1 MINNSKMRTDI
12 LNNLENPKQLEKL
25 YRDNKVIFKKEFNQ
39 IYPIH
44 QQYSNLSFWH
54 ERLNFEIEKQN
65 PLAKNEIIIVI
76 VFSFIAGLIAH
87 IPNFTGIDQEYFFS
101 RNISFVVFPL
111 LSTYFMWKQKLAF
124 KQWLFPLLAILM
136 AAIYIN
142 LLPNNTSSSTTT
154 LTFIHMPIFL
164 WAIFGYS
171 FLGENLK
178 SHQSRINFLRYNG
191 DLVVMSGLLLL
202 STIIFSAITVNLFDL
217 IGINIEIFYFQ
228 NIMIWGLAAIPIIA
242 TYLIQTNAQLIN
254 KVSPIIAKIFTPLVF
269 INLFIYLSAIL
280 YTKKY
285 PYQDRNLLL
294 LFNVLLIGVMAL
306 ILFSIAEAGKIAKNK
321 FSLIILFGLS
331 ALTIIVNGIAL
342 AAIVYRIN
350 EFGFSANRIA
360 VLGGNLLIFINLL
373 LVCYKLFLTSF
384 KNGSIEEIEES
395 IAGYLP
401 IYAIWSGF
409 MAFIVPII
417 FQYK

>member
-1 MINNSKMRTDI
+1 MKTEI
-12 LNNLENPKQLEKL
+12 LHNLDNPKQLEKL
-25 YRDNKVIFKKEFNQ
+25 YREDALSFKKEFNQ
-39 IYPIH
+39 IYPG
-44 QQYSNLSFWH
+44 QQDNASLAFWN
-54 ERLNFEIEKQN
+54 ERLNYEA
-65 PLAKNEIIIVI
+65 AKPSWGSKTELVIVI
-76 VFSFIAGLIAH
+76 VFALLAGLIAS
-87 IPNFTGIDQEYFFS
+87 IPNITGIDNEKFLF
-101 RNISFVVFPL
+101 RNISFIVFPL
-111 LSTYFMWKQKLAF
+111 LSAYFIWKQKLAF
-124 KQWLFPLLAILM
+124 KQYLFPLLAFII
-136 AAIYIN
+136 AAVYIN
-142 LLPNNTSSSTTT
+142 LLPTNKESSSIM
-154 LTFIHMPIFL
+154 LAFIHLPIFL
-164 WAIFGYS
+164 WTMFGYS
-171 FLGENLK
+171 FLGEHIK
-178 SHQSRINFLRYNG
+178 SSQSRIGFLRYNG
-191 DLVVMSGLLLL
+191 DLLIMSGILLL

-228 NIMIWGLAAIPIIA
+228 NIMVWGIAAIPIVA

-269 INLFIYLSAIL
+269 INLFIYLSAMV

-306 ILFSIAEAGKIAKNK
+306 ILFSIAEAGKAAKNK
-321 FSLIILFGLS
+321 FSLGILFGLS
-331 ALTIIVNGIAL
+331 ALTIIVNAIAL
-342 AAIVYRIN
+342 SAIVYRIN

-401 IYAIWSGF
+401 IYAIWTGLITF
-409 MAFIVPII
+409 LIPLL
-417 FQYK
+417 FQFK

>member
-1 MINNSKMRTDI
+1 MKTEI
-12 LNNLENPKQLEKL
+12 LHNLDNPKQLEKL
-25 YRDNKVIFKKEFNQ
+25 YREDALSFKKEFNQ
-39 IYPIH
+39 IYPG
-44 QQYSNLSFWH
+44 QQDNASLAFWN
-54 ERLNFEIEKQN
+54 ERLNYEA
-65 PLAKNEIIIVI
+65 AKPSWGSKTELVIVI
-76 VFSFIAGLIAH
+76 VFALLAGLIAS
-87 IPNFTGIDQEYFFS
+87 IPNITGIDNEKFLF
-101 RNISFVVFPL
+101 RNISFIVFPL
-111 LSTYFMWKQKLAF
+111 LSAYFIWKQKLAF
-124 KQWLFPLLAILM
+124 KQYLFPLLAFII
-136 AAIYIN
+136 AAVYIN
-142 LLPNNTSSSTTT
+142 LLPTNKESSSIM
-154 LTFIHMPIFL
+154 LAFIHLPIFL
-164 WAIFGYS
+164 WTMFGYS
-171 FLGENLK
+171 FLGEHIK
-178 SHQSRINFLRYNG
+178 SSQSRIGFLRYNG
-191 DLVVMSGLLLL
+191 DLLIMSGILLL

-228 NIMIWGLAAIPIIA
+228 NIMVWGIAAIPIVA

-269 INLFIYLSAIL
+269 INLFIYLSAMV

-294 LFNVLLIGVMAL
+294 LFNVLLVGVMAL
-306 ILFSIAEAGKIAKNK
+306 ILFSIAEAGKAAKNK

-342 AAIVYRIN
+342 SAIVYRIN

-401 IYAIWSGF
+401 IYAIWTGLITF
-409 MAFIVPII
+409 LIPLL
-417 FQYK
+417 FQFK

>member
-1 MINNSKMRTDI
+1 MRNDI
-12 LNNLENPKQLEKL
+12 LNNLDNPKQLEKL
-25 YRDNKVIFKKEFNQ
+25 YRDNKVNFKKEFND
-39 IYPIH
+39 IYPGH
-44 QQYSNLSFWH
+44 QQNTNLSFWH
-54 ERLNFEIEKQN
+54 ERLNFETEKQG
-65 PLAKNEIIIVI
+65 LGAKNEIIIVI
-76 VFSFIAGLIAH
+76 AFALIAGLIAH

-101 RNISFVVFPL
+101 RNISFVVFPV
-111 LSTYFMWKQKLAF
+111 LSIYFMWKQKLVF
-124 KQWLFPLLAILM
+124 KQWLFPLLATLI

-142 LLPNNTSSSTTT
+142 LLPNNTSSSSIA
-154 LTFIHMPIFL
+154 LSFIHMPIFL

-178 SHQSRINFLRYNG
+178 SNQSRISFLRYNG
-191 DLVVMSGLLLL
+191 DLVVMSGILLL

-228 NIMIWGLAAIPIIA
+228 NIMIWGLAAIPIVA

-269 INLFIYLSAIL
+269 MNLFIYISAML

-294 LFNVLLIGVMAL
+294 LFNVLLMGVMAL
-306 ILFSIAEAGKIAKNK
+306 ILFSIAEAGKTAKNK
-321 FSLIILFGLS
+321 FSLIMLFSLS
-331 ALTIIVNGIAL
+331 VLTIIVNCIAL
-342 AAIVYRIN
+342 SAIVYRIN

-360 VLGGNLLIFINLL
+360 VLGGNLLIFINLV
-373 LVCYKLFLTSF
+373 LVSYKLFLASF
-384 KNGSIEEIEES
+384 KNADIEEIERS

-401 IYAIWSGF
+401 VYAIWTGLI
-409 MAFIVPII
+409 AFIIPII

>member
-1 MINNSKMRTDI
+1 MRNDI
-12 LNNLENPKQLEKL
+12 LNNLDNPKQLEKL
-25 YRDNKVIFKKEFNQ
+25 YRDNKVNFKKEFND
-39 IYPIH
+39 IYPGH
-44 QQYSNLSFWH
+44 QQNTNLNFWH
-54 ERLNFEIEKQN
+54 ERLNFETEKQG
-65 PLAKNEIIIVI
+65 LGAKNEIIIVI
-76 VFSFIAGLIAH
+76 AFALIAGLIAH

-101 RNISFVVFPL
+101 RNISFVVFPV
-111 LSTYFMWKQKLAF
+111 LSIYFMWKQKLVF
-124 KQWLFPLLAILM
+124 KQWLFPLLATLI

-142 LLPNNTSSSTTT
+142 LLPNNTSSSSIA
-154 LTFIHMPIFL
+154 LSLIHMPIFL

-178 SHQSRINFLRYNG
+178 SNQSRISFLRYNG
-191 DLVVMSGLLLL
+191 DLVVMSGILLL

-228 NIMIWGLAAIPIIA
+228 NIMIWGLAAIPIVA

-269 INLFIYLSAIL
+269 MNLFIYISAML

-294 LFNVLLIGVMAL
+294 LFNVLLMGVMAL
-306 ILFSIAEAGKIAKNK
+306 ILFSIAEAGKTAKNK
-321 FSLIILFGLS
+321 FSLIMLFSLS
-331 ALTIIVNGIAL
+331 VLTIIVNCIAL
-342 AAIVYRIN
+342 SAIVYRIN

-360 VLGGNLLIFINLL
+360 VLGGNLLIFINLV
-373 LVCYKLFLTSF
+373 LVSYKLFLASF
-384 KNGSIEEIEES
+384 KNADIEEIERS

-401 IYAIWSGF
+401 VYAIWTGLI
-409 MAFIVPII
+409 AFIIPII

>member
-1 MINNSKMRTDI
+1 MRNDI
-12 LNNLENPKQLEKL
+12 LNNLDNPKQLEKL
-25 YRDNKVIFKKEFNQ
+25 YRDNKVNFKKEFND
-39 IYPIH
+39 IYPGH
-44 QQYSNLSFWH
+44 QQNTNLSFWH
-54 ERLNFEIEKQN
+54 ERLNFETEKQG
-65 PLAKNEIIIVI
+65 LGAKNEIIIVI
-76 VFSFIAGLIAH
+76 AFALIAGLIAH

-101 RNISFVVFPL
+101 RNISFVVFPV
-111 LSTYFMWKQKLAF
+111 LSIYFMWKQKLVF
-124 KQWLFPLLAILM
+124 KQWLFPLLATLI

-142 LLPNNTSSSTTT
+142 LLPNNTSSSSIA
-154 LTFIHMPIFL
+154 LSFIHMPIFL

-178 SHQSRINFLRYNG
+178 SNQSRISFLRYNG
-191 DLVVMSGLLLL
+191 DLVVMSGILLL

-228 NIMIWGLAAIPIIA
+228 NIMIWGLAAIPIVA

-269 INLFIYLSAIL
+269 INLFIYISAML

-294 LFNVLLIGVMAL
+294 LFNVLLMGVMAL
-306 ILFSIAEAGKIAKNK
+306 ILFSIAEAGKTAKNK
-321 FSLIILFGLS
+321 FSLIMLFSLS
-331 ALTIIVNGIAL
+331 VLTIIVNCIAL
-342 AAIVYRIN
+342 SAIVYRIN

-360 VLGGNLLIFINLL
+360 VLGGNLLIFINLV
-373 LVCYKLFLTSF
+373 LVSYKLFLASF
-384 KNGSIEEIEES
+384 KNADIEEIERS

-401 IYAIWSGF
+401 VYAIWTGLI
-409 MAFIVPII
+409 AFIIPII